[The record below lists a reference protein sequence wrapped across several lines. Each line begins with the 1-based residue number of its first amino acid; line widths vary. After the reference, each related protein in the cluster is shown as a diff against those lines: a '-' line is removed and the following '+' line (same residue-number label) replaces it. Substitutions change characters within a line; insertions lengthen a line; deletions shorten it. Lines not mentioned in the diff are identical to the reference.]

1 MVLGDI
7 GEAGHAESGFEAYV
21 SKTGT
26 TRKVGGGGMW
36 PRSKS
41 QAGSLLQDEEE
52 RVDTPTHMQQLSKLQ
67 EQHRVQMSTLQYLL
81 SKIKYQSTIHN
92 IFKQ

>member
-7 GEAGHAESGFEAYV
+7 GEAGHAVSGFEGYV

-36 PRSKS
+36 PRVKS
-41 QAGSLLQDEEE
+41 QAGPLLQDEEE
-52 RVDTPTHMQQLSKLQ
+52 RVDTPNHMQ
-67 EQHRVQMSTLQYLL
+67 
-81 SKIKYQSTIHN
+81 
-92 IFKQ
+92 

>member
-7 GEAGHAESGFEAYV
+7 GEAGHAGSGFEGYV

-26 TRKVGGGGMW
+26 TRKVGGMW

-52 RVDTPTHMQQLSKLQ
+52 RVDTPNHM
-67 EQHRVQMSTLQYLL
+67 R
-81 SKIKYQSTIHN
+81 
-92 IFKQ
+92 